1 MYHYDAL
8 SGFGQRLQ
16 WLLFTMKRLRMRK
29 ELWKTWNGSESLT
42 DRATSKMEAAM
53 HFRVYQVIRRT
64 GVVRY
69 SLSVSA
75 PGKDVHNVDT
85 FQGEF

>member
-1 MYHYDAL
+1 M
-8 SGFGQRLQ
+8 
-16 WLLFTMKRLRMRK
+16 
-29 ELWKTWNGSESLT
+29 

-53 HFRVYQVIRRT
+53 HFKSFWET

-85 FQGEF
+85 FQGGF